1 MNKNF
6 FNPKF
11 LTLTLMILAAA
22 FTRLIPHYP
31 NFTAVGAMALFGGA
45 YFTNKKM
52 AFVIPLLALFI
63 SDLFIGFYS
72 GMWIVYLSFILIVFI
87 GMSLRKEKKA
97 GKIVLASLSS
107 SVAFFLIT
115 NFALLPGAAL
125 YPHTLTGV
133 IESYTAAIPFFGYNV
148 IGDLFFVTILFGSYE
163 LARAKFPKLAEAQ
176 AA

>member
-52 AFVIPLLALFI
+52 AFVVPLLALFI

-72 GMWIVYLSFILIVFI
+72 GMWIIYLSFILIVFI

-107 SVAFFLIT
+107 SVVFFLIT
-115 NFALLPGAAL
+115 NFALLPGATL
-125 YPHTLTGV
+125 YPHTFTGI
-133 IESYTAAIPFFGYNV
+133 IESYMAAIPFFGYNV

-163 LARAKFPKLAEAQ
+163 LARAKFPKLAEPQ